1 MPSYAGT
8 IICTAG
14 DSLSRPEQPEKSE
27 TVQMAMAANEIAE
40 GEVIPQI
47 ERVMSVKLGVLGRC

>member
-1 MPSYAGT
+1 
-8 IICTAG
+8 
-14 DSLSRPEQPEKSE
+14 LSRPEQPEKSE